1 MTEYIINKEEGLF
14 IKVDVEQVD
23 KSAVTDVIKQDR
35 NIIRYKSLLQILKSI
50 HFLFFPKKKESVAD
64 KS

>member
-35 NIIRYKSLLQILKSI
+35 NIIRYI
-50 HFLFFPKKKESVAD
+50 SVL
-64 KS
+64 